1 MRISKTTAL
10 LFAGGLHLSTAFL
23 SISIPS
29 IVNANQTVQLTIS
42 NDLSAGSGS
51 FDAQFTT
58 FRIYLAIIA
67 PSSSPKIPQPSCY
80 LVNATSISTTSV
92 NLTIPETVGPDGTAY
107 HIATLEYSTHSH
119 PPPPSSYEYTPIF
132 TLYNT
137 TSSWSPADLD
147 GDFPPFPDL
156 LPCTAYDCARQCLA
170 SSNFPANV
178 NGTEAGFATTYNCMA
193 ACPNV
198 TYPSWESVQKV
209 GAAPGEPLAGDGN
222 EGAETVEVAY
232 ASLLRS
238 VSLMPTATANGTG
251 NSSVSVSVVPTASAT
266 GKSEGAVVGS
276 ATGLG
281 MWVGVAVVV
290 IALAL

>member
-1 MRISKTTAL
+1 
-10 LFAGGLHLSTAFL
+10 
-23 SISIPS
+23 
-29 IVNANQTVQLTIS
+29 
-42 NDLSAGSGS
+42 
-51 FDAQFTT
+51 
-58 FRIYLAIIA
+58 
-67 PSSSPKIPQPSCY
+67 
-80 LVNATSISTTSV
+80 
-92 NLTIPETVGPDGTAY
+92 
-107 HIATLEYSTHSH
+107 
-119 PPPPSSYEYTPIF
+119 
-132 TLYNT
+132 
-137 TSSWSPADLD
+137 
-147 GDFPPFPDL
+147 
-156 LPCTAYDCARQCLA
+156 
-170 SSNFPANV
+170 
-178 NGTEAGFATTYNCMA
+178 MA

-251 NSSVSVSVVPTASAT
+251 NSSVSVSVSVVPTASAT